1 MDKEKITEI
10 IDRAK
15 YQLELITRNYVKIIS
30 KSLICEGDSIIKY
43 NSMYQIT
50 GNTEKNEKIIKEE
63 IGKKIS
69 ENVIFN
75 KRDLEGDFID
85 YGKAAQIIEGRVYI
99 IPQPSVF
106 FDKLNNI
113 EGALNSIKEH
123 LDAES
128 ETTETIIT
136 PVKGDSNEL

>member
-15 YQLELITRNYVKIIS
+15 DQLELITRYYVKIVS
-30 KSLICEGDSIIKY
+30 KSIVCEGDGVIKY
-43 NSMYQIT
+43 SNMYQIM

-63 IGKKIS
+63 IGKKVS
-69 ENVIFN
+69 ESVIFN
-75 KRDLEGDFID
+75 NKDLEGDFID

-106 FDKLNNI
+106 FDKLNYL
-113 EGALNSIKEH
+113 EDSLNKIKER
-123 LDAES
+123 LDADS
-128 ETTETIIT
+128 ETTETT
-136 PVKGDSNEL
+136 VKEGLNE